1 VSSEA
6 LQSSTV
12 LRVVEKNLKLFK
24 TFQRFL
30 KPFPNAP
37 MPYLATPLKNEFL
50 SEAHDYST
58 GFLAIA
64 SVIKII

>member
-1 VSSEA
+1 MS
-6 LQSSTV
+6 
-12 LRVVEKNLKLFK
+12 
-24 TFQRFL
+24 
-30 KPFPNAP
+30 
-37 MPYLATPLKNEFL
+37 YLATLLKNKFL